1 LPGLLALGL
10 EIHEYM
16 PAPDIQLQLMP
27 RADAAK
33 RPTFAIHAKSMVFDS
48 KAAFIGTY
56 NLDPRSEN
64 LNTEVG
70 AIIHDEQLAR
80 TLERSIE
87 ADMQPGNNWNA
98 ARDDPDRYAS
108 LLKRGH
114 VRLWQ
119 LAPIK
124 PLL

>member
-1 LPGLLALGL
+1 
-10 EIHEYM
+10 M

-33 RPTFAIHAKSMVFDS
+33 RPTFAIHAKSMVVDS
-48 KAAFIGTY
+48 KTAFIGTY

-87 ADMQPGNNWNA
+87 ADMQPGNSWNA

-108 LLKRGH
+108 LLKRRR